1 MGLASLPFPNRSVLL
16 VESAELINI
25 FSFSHENESV
35 AESNCGTMLHKTQWL
50 DPSIFPVGMVF
61 LSLSGKDRL
70 TKQI

>member
-35 AESNCGTMLHKTQWL
+35 AESNCGTMFIKYNGWILPSFPLGWCFSLYLGKT
-50 DPSIFPVGMVF
+50 D
-61 LSLSGKDRL
+61 
-70 TKQI
+70 

>member
-1 MGLASLPFPNRSVLL
+1 MGLASLPFPNRRFTCG
-16 VESAELINI
+16 SAELINI

-35 AESNCGTMLHKTQWL
+35 AESNCGTMLHKIQWL